1 MYDPITIFLIVL
13 GLFFVGIFLLLFSAQ
28 RSSFSIC
35 CKAGLVVLNS
45 FNFCLSVKLLISPSN
60 LKETLAGWSIL
71 VCRFFPFVTLNI
83 LCHSLLACRVS
94 VEKSAD
100 NLMGVLL
107 YVISC
112 FSLVAFNIL
121 SLSLIFV
128 CWITM
133 YLSVFFL
140 GFILLGTLCAS
151 WTWLTIPFLVLGKF
165 SVIISL
171 FSWAF
176 SLSLLFLGPL

>member
-1 MYDPITIFLIVL
+1 MASGPITLWQIDGQTMETVTDFIFLGSKITVDDDC
-13 GLFFVGIFLLLFSAQ
+13 SH
-28 RSSFSIC
+28 
-35 CKAGLVVLNS
+35 
-45 FNFCLSVKLLISPSN
+45 
-60 LKETLAGWSIL
+60 ELAGWSIL

>member
-1 MYDPITIFLIVL
+1 
-13 GLFFVGIFLLLFSAQ
+13 
-28 RSSFSIC
+28 
-35 CKAGLVVLNS
+35 
-45 FNFCLSVKLLISPSN
+45 
-60 LKETLAGWSIL
+60 
-71 VCRFFPFVTLNI
+71 
-83 LCHSLLACRVS
+83 
-94 VEKSAD
+94 
-100 NLMGVLL
+100 MGVLL
-107 YVISC
+107 YVICC
-112 FSLVAFNIL
+112 FSFVAFNIL

-171 FSWAF
+171 NIFLGF
-176 SLSLLFLGPL
+176 LSLFSFWDPYNENVGVFNVVPEVS

>member
-1 MYDPITIFLIVL
+1 MVF
-13 GLFFVGIFLLLFSAQ
+13 
-28 RSSFSIC
+28 
-35 CKAGLVVLNS
+35 LVVDS
-45 FNFCLSVKLLISPSN
+45 SLSS
-60 LKETLAGWSIL
+60 
-71 VCRFFPFVTLNI
+71 LNI
-83 LCHSLLACRVS
+83 SCHSFLACRVS

-100 NLMGVLL
+100 NLMGVPLD
-107 YVISC
+107 VVC
-112 FSLVAFNIL
+112 HFSLVDFNIS
-121 SLSLIFV
+121 SLSLIFTSL
-128 CWITM
+128 ITM
-133 YLSVFFL
+133 CLSGFLL

>member
-83 LCHSLLACRVS
+83 LCHSLMTCRIS
-94 VEKSAD
+94 IEKSAD
-100 NLMGVLL
+100 SLMGVPF
-107 YVISC
+107 YVIC
-112 FSLVAFNIL
+112 HFSLIAFNIL

-151 WTWLTIPFLVLGKF
+151 WI
-165 SVIISL
+165 
-171 FSWAF
+171 
-176 SLSLLFLGPL
+176 